1 MKEIFPFYYEIL
13 SFLLAFLAGYI
24 LAILLLIGMAIGCY
38 YHGKKKGYVEMEDE
52 MFNDIE
58 MKGKVND

>member
-1 MKEIFPFYYEIL
+1 MKEINPFYY
-13 SFLLAFLAGYI
+13 LAGYI

-52 MFNDIE
+52 IFNDIE